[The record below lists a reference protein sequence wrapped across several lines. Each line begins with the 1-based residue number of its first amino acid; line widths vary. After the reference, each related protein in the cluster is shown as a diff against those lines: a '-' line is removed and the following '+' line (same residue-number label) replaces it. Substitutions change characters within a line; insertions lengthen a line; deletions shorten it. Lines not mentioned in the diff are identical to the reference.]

1 MFILFLK
8 LFKIS
13 YSTLDICF
21 KNNNNDLEDKEIK
34 LLNCEFNDLI
44 FKSISNF
51 KNSKNDLICTDQ
63 FILDAINFQI
73 SNHIVKRVRVYKFSK
88 KFIFISKY
96 IFISYSFYL
105 ISRSIFT
112 NFIRSLSTKY
122 EVIGENIISNKNS
135 NFVFFGFPE
144 HSFYYEKNS
153 TNENINSV
161 AEYFLLEKKI
171 KQTTIFSFDEYV
183 RPSKVSFENKIAEN
197 ISSTDRFKLKY
208 LIKSNYNIF
217 KLINIL
223 FGYLKEYKTYFNN
236 LNLISFFYFIYQ
248 KKISEKITSVIN
260 PFLGNTQKTQLIALA
275 YYDIGYIKYEKNNKF
290 NFTNF
295 VYSQNV
301 ILPTSKYLINNILN
315 NNYIFCKEI
324 LYETSSSIFS
334 TSLNNTYSF
343 SITSKL
349 INSLKKTINNLY
361 NINLILDI
369 NEGSNFIPVNLGFE
383 TIEELNLMKNS
394 ILLFDVP
401 VETIEKTLSRNLTGD
416 ITANS
421 FFINEFFSE
430 IFNFAKAK
438 NLDIYIKPKYSIS
451 STLSQEF
458 YNSTIE
464 KLRKINNIDVYY
476 LNPYSKLKCTN
487 RKFLYNFNFP
497 FTSTFYSMN
506 HLAEFSYFFIPSL
519 FTDLLNINNPNVIN
533 GIQNLQN
540 LNHNKI
546 YKNENSRR

>member
-1 MFILFLK
+1 MFILFIRL
-8 LFKIS
+8 LKIS

-21 KNNNNDLEDKEIK
+21 KNNNDLDDKEIK
-34 LLNCEFNDLI
+34 SLNYEFNDLI
-44 FKSISNF
+44 FIYISNF
-51 KNSKNDLICTDQ
+51 KNSKNALIYTDQ
-63 FILDAINFQI
+63 FILDAINFQL
-73 SNHIVKRVRVYKFSK
+73 SNHIIKRVRVYNFSK
-88 KFIFISKY
+88 NFIYISKY

-105 ISRSIFT
+105 ILISIFI
-112 NFIRSLSTKY
+112 NFIRNLATKY
-122 EVIGENIISNKNS
+122 EVIGENIISNKTN
-135 NFVFFGFPE
+135 NIVFFGFPE
-144 HSFYYEKNS
+144 HSFYYEKNGS
-153 TNENINSV
+153 NEHINSV
-161 AEYFLLEKKI
+161 AEYFLLEQTI
-171 KQTTIFSFDEYV
+171 KQTNIFSLDEYV
-183 RPSKVSFENKIAEN
+183 RPSKVSFDNKIAEN

-208 LIKSNYNIF
+208 VIKSNYNIF
-217 KLINIL
+217 KLIII
-223 FGYLKEYKTYFNN
+223 FFTYLKEYKSYFNN
-236 LNLISFFYFIYQ
+236 LSLIPLSYFIYQ
-248 KKISEKITSVIN
+248 KKISEKVTCIIN
-260 PFLGNTQKTQLIALA
+260 PLLTKTQKPQLIALA
-275 YYDIGYIKYEKNNKF
+275 YYDIGYIKYEKTNKF
-290 NFTNF
+290 NFSYF

-301 ILPTSKYLINNILN
+301 ILPTSKYIINDILN

-334 TSLNNTYSF
+334 TNLNNTYSF

-369 NEGSNFIPVNLGFE
+369 NEGSNFNPVNLGFE
-383 TIEELNLMKNS
+383 TIEELNIKKNS

-430 IFNFAKAK
+430 IFNFAKTK

-464 KLRKINNIDVYY
+464 KFRKANNIDVYY

-487 RKFLYNFNFP
+487 RKFIYNFNFP

-506 HLAEFSYFFIPSL
+506 HLAEFSFFFIPSL
-519 FTDLLNINNPNVIN
+519 FIDLLNINNPKVIN

-540 LNHNKI
+540 LNQNKI
-546 YKNENSRR
+546 